1 MKRIIITSLISLF
14 ALALFAQKGKYAEQF
29 SEISSPPPHSSKYKF
44 SAKANNPLQFI
55 LSNLFVGYK
64 RFVSTQD
71 VSGCSFT
78 PSCSVYALQAIQ
90 YQGIVVGAVN
100 FFDRFAR
107 CNALSTEHYQ
117 KDYIQRLLIDPL
129 RNSKYQIIDTETE
142 QQ

>member
-1 MKRIIITSLISLF
+1 MKRIIITSLISLL
-14 ALALFAQKGKYAEQF
+14 ALALFAQKGRYVEQF
-29 SEISSPPPHSSKYKF
+29 SEISSPPPRNSKYKF
-44 SAKANNPLQFI
+44 TANASNPLQFI

-64 RFVSTQD
+64 RFVSSQD

-90 YQGIVVGAVN
+90 HQGVVVGAVN

-107 CNALSTEHYQ
+107 CNALSPEHYP

-129 RNSKYQIIDTETE
+129 RNSKYQVIDLETE